1 MFEQK
6 FTPSWTLSSKL
17 HHWGH
22 VNPHALPAM
31 LANMSTEVTL
41 MGIEKDG
48 AYIAGEAP
56 TVSSGKLA
64 VAASD

>member
-1 MFEQK
+1 MHSNL
-6 FTPSWTLSSKL
+6 T
-17 HHWGH
+17 
-22 VNPHALPAM
+22 
-31 LANMSTEVTL
+31 TEVTL

-64 VAASD
+64 VAASDRYPKVPIGSLV